1 MRQGNSSTIVKA
13 AIEYG
18 CKTAKDLARFLKEY
32 NPQVFINESGKAVV
46 QLSY

>member
-18 CKTAKDLARFLKEY
+18 CKTARDLAKFLKEY
-32 NPQVFINESGKAVV
+32 NPRVLINESGKAVV